1 MSLDTTK
8 QIKSITYNGTEIPLV
23 GGSSSSGGTETT
35 FTFSIPD
42 QYIVYSSIGSNR
54 TNYEVYEKG
63 THNITVLLNSSIIM
77 IDAEGNTPYGVGTN
91 CNLTSI
97 YSFGGI
103 PSQTCI
109 LVDITGANAVLDL
122 T

>member
-1 MSLDTTK
+1 MSLNTS
-8 QIKSITYNGTEIPLV
+8 KSISKVVYNNVEIPL
-23 GGSSSSGGTETT
+23 SKNETA

-42 QYIVYSSIGSNR
+42 QYVVYSSIGSNR
-54 TNYEVYEKG
+54 TNYKVYEKG

-77 IDAEGNTPYGVGTN
+77 IDTEGNTPYGVGTN

-109 LVDITGANAVLDL
+109 LVDITGENAVLDL